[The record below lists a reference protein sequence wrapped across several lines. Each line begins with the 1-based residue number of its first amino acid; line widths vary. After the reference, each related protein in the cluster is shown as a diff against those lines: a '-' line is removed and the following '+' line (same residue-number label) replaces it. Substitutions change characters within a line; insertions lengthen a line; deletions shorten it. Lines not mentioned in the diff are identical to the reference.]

1 MRVSYGRRIHMG
13 RLGKVENLPG
23 TIAVIFVCIL
33 LTSCGGGGGGSKG
46 NTSTGGAEQTP
57 VVYTYDLNVLD
68 DNTFT
73 ITYNIGSK
81 PVDVSLGTLVPL
93 SGTYETDTGTYTLNP
108 SLLNVTTNLW
118 STSSQ
123 TQTYT
128 IQVTSAIECV
138 GGIITSQGEF
148 KVIEID
154 SGATPSTVTVTV
166 KDSNG
171 VNISLNTE
179 SPVYFTWSD
188 LDDLLGSDTAPTWQ
202 QQASLAASVINL
214 ILSQMVF
221 SMDSIL
227 FIESNKETL
236 AQNQTITTMGDA
248 FSKNTHPGSPPG
260 GIPDQGYS
268 TLKWDDTNGD
278 KAVGPGD
285 DFELTYLW
293 YWENDP
299 SNTVDKLLFGSVSLD
314 GFVEQDTTNN
324 GNDVLTNTGF
334 MPDQTN
340 NKPGGV
346 VYDNFY
352 IYETIENPLGVFN
365 INDAKTKTLNG
376 GFSISF
382 SEQTS

>member
-1 MRVSYGRRIHMG
+1 MG
-13 RLGKVENLPG
+13 HLYNVVRLTG
-23 TIAVIFVCIL
+23 TVAVIFVCVISA
-33 LTSCGGGGGGSKG
+33 SCGGSGSHGSSSNGGP
-46 NTSTGGAEQTP
+46 EQTP
-57 VVYTYDLNVLD
+57 DGVYIDLNVLD

-73 ITYNIGSK
+73 ITYNLGLK

-93 SGTYETDTGTYTLNP
+93 SGTYEPDSGTYTLNP
-108 SLLNVTTNLW
+108 SLLNVTTKLW
-118 STSSQ
+118 STSS
-123 TQTYT
+123 QTYT
-128 IQVTSAIECV
+128 IQVTSAIVCV

-148 KVIEID
+148 KVIGID
-154 SGATPSTVTVTV
+154 SGATASTVTVTV

-171 VNISLNTE
+171 VNVSNNTE

-188 LDDLLGSDTAPTWQ
+188 LDDLLGSDTAQTWQ

-227 FIESNKETL
+227 FIESNKDTL
-236 AQNQTITTMGDA
+236 VQNKTITTMGDA

-268 TLKWDDTNGD
+268 TLQWDDTNGD
-278 KAVGPGD
+278 KEVGPGD

-299 SNTVDKLLFGSVSLD
+299 NNTVDKLLFGSVSLD
-314 GFVEQDTTNN
+314 GFVEQNTTNN

-352 IYETIENPLGVFN
+352 IYETIENPPGVFN

-376 GFSISF
+376 GFWISF